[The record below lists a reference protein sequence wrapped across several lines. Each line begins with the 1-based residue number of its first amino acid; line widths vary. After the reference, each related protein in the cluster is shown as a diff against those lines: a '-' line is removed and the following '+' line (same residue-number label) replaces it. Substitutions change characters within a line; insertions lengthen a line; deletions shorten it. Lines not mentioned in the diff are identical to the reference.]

1 MPPAPQHPKVH
12 PLCLESG
19 RVVPKP
25 LRVTWPEAGLAL
37 LPFDH
42 LSPLAQPGLQHQT
55 QPEALNHLSP
65 RWGQRSVCCP
75 LPVSG
80 LPLPFSQAKLLERRA
95 EHACHDES
103 NCKEPLQVPPGPQQE
118 HLMLS
123 RCSVAIPAPA
133 PQVSPGPG
141 GLEGRT
147 WCLPFSGR
155 WWERAWYLRK
165 CLEAPCGPQDRA
177 SREMCLCGPYEHPTS
192 LL

>member
-1 MPPAPQHPKVH
+1 MWITSQASTPVDQSLHLLPPAPQHPKVY

-42 LSPLAQPGLQHQT
+42 LSPLEAQPGLQYQT

-80 LPLPFSQAKLLERRA
+80 LPLHSARPSCLNGRQSMPAMMKATAKSPCKSPQAPSK
-95 EHACHDES
+95 
-103 NCKEPLQVPPGPQQE
+103 NI
-118 HLMLS
+118 
-123 RCSVAIPAPA
+123 RCSAAA
-133 PQVSPGPG
+133 
-141 GLEGRT
+141 L
-147 WCLPFSGR
+147 W
-155 WWERAWYLRK
+155 
-165 CLEAPCGPQDRA
+165 
-177 SREMCLCGPYEHPTS
+177 HPRCQFPK
-192 LL
+192 